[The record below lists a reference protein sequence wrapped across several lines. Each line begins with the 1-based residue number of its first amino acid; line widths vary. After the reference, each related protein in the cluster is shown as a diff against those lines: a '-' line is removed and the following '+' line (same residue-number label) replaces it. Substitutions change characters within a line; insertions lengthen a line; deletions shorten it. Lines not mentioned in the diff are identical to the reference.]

1 MITKIQVNT
10 IDQSLLDKI
19 QVAHNNLKSS
29 SDDLKELHLN
39 LDSASG
45 DRETAI
51 QIAEILHSDA
61 SIIPVTNVSGV
72 LDVAATV
79 LTSAGF
85 EGRRTAD
92 PKSTFIINDADAYGR
107 DSRPQDLEGID
118 YAIYDTMIT
127 LTGKRDTIFKRLLEG
142 GTFSAVVAKKSGIID
157 GITGFKSAFRPQ
169 KSLKGRGKKKATTPV
184 AVVKPNTSDENSEA
198 VAESKTPKTVIRTRK
213 SQGQT
218 ETTDGI
224 QRGRVRS
231 NG

>member
-10 IDQSLLDKI
+10 IDQSLLEKI
-19 QVAHNNLKSS
+19 ETAHNNLKALK
-29 SDDLKELHLN
+29 DEVKELLLN

-45 DRETAI
+45 DKETAI

-61 SIIPVTNVSGV
+61 SIIPVTNASGN
-72 LDVAATV
+72 LDVAGTV
-79 LTSAGF
+79 LTATGY

-92 PKSTFIINDADAYGR
+92 PKSTFIINDGEGYGK

-118 YAIYDTMIT
+118 YAIYDTMTT

-184 AVVKPNTSDENSEA
+184 AVVNPNTSDENSEA
-198 VAESKTPKTVIRTRK
+198 AAESKAPKTVIRTRK